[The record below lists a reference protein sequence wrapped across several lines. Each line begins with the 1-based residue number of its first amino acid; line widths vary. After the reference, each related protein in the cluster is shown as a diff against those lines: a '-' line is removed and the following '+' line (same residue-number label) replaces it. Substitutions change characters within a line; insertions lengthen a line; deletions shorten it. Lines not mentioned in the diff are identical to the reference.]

1 MTHTEQT
8 AAYYAAGFDCSQA
21 AAEIA
26 EQLLAERKREI

>member
-1 MTHTEQT
+1 MTHKEQA

-26 EQLLAERKREI
+26 EQLLTEREREI